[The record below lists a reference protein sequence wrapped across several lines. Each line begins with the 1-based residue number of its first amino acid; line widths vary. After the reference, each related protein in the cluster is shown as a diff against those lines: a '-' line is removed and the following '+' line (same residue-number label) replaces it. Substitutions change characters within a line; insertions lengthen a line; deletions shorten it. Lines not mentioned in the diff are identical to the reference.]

1 MQVDKNCNATTQVQ
15 TNVTPPLVTATNN
28 QNQSES
34 HKLNAQQLAYSK
46 QATDIKGG
54 IVTTPIGKVFKSFI
68 FTTFYKLFVCVSFFA
83 IFHIYPQF
91 FCFLIIYLENF
102 LIFLFLKQKKKIK

>member
-34 HKLNAQQLAYSK
+34 HKLNAQQLAYNK
-46 QATDIKGG
+46 QAIEKGS
-54 IVTTPIGKVFKSFI
+54 IVTTPVGKVNLSYYKILNLYKKFRLCFSVSIYNLFFI
-68 FTTFYKLFVCVSFFA
+68 
-83 IFHIYPQF
+83 
-91 FCFLIIYLENF
+91 
-102 LIFLFLKQKKKIK
+102 

>member
-15 TNVTPPLVTATNN
+15 TNVTPPLMSATNN

-46 QATDIKGG
+46 QAATDIKGS
-54 IVTTPIGKVFKSFI
+54 IVTTPVGKVK
-68 FTTFYKLFVCVSFFA
+68 YKFFCLSFF
-83 IFHIYPQF
+83 
-91 FCFLIIYLENF
+91 FLC
-102 LIFLFLKQKKKIK
+102 

>member
-15 TNVTPPLVTATNN
+15 TNVTPPLMSATNN

-46 QATDIKGG
+46 QAATDIKGS
-54 IVTTPIGKVFKSFI
+54 IVTTPVGKVK
-68 FTTFYKLFVCVSFFA
+68 YKFFCLSFFLFFYA
-83 IFHIYPQF
+83 NIFRIYPQF
-91 FCFLIIYLENF
+91 L
-102 LIFLFLKQKKKIK
+102 LFNNLP

>member
-46 QATDIKGG
+46 QGATDIKGG
-54 IVTTPIGKVFKSFI
+54 IVTTPVGKV
-68 FTTFYKLFVCVSFFA
+68 TFFCWLCMFVCA
-83 IFHIYPQF
+83 LLTIFRIYPQF
-91 FCFLIIYLENF
+91 LLFNKIYLEY
-102 LIFLFLKQKKKIK
+102 FLFLPKYQTKKL